1 MANWST
7 QTPNTPDTS
16 FYTGSLTKQF
26 TAMSILMLQYQGK
39 LDISGLVCTYITPC
53 PPPWAD
59 VTVKELLTHTS
70 GIPYVPN
77 GGYPTDVSPS
87 VWIASFDT
95 VPLDFPAGSAFE
107 YCNVCYQVL
116 GYITQLVSGLPFSQF
131 VQENILDPL
140 HMTESG
146 FDEAPYYASPSSAIG
161 YSSWQVSAETLGWD
175 PDVNWSFR
183 NASGLLYSSVK
194 DLNRWDQA
202 LSTDFLLPQS
212 VLAQAFT
219 PYVTATSV
227 PGSQY
232 GYGWFISQA
241 PITRHTLIWHDGVLD
256 GFQAFNGL
264 YVNDHITLVILS
276 NLSTVDAISL

>member
-1 MANWST
+1 MIVFQTTFRSANQAPLRQSPASAAGTLLSSSVLGQIDALLQQKVSNQTFSGSVLITQNRQTVFSKGYSMANWST

-95 VPLDFPAGSAFE
+95 VLLDFPAGSAFE

-146 FDEAPYYASPSSAIG
+146 FDEAPYYTSPSSAIG
-161 YSSWQVSAETLGWD
+161 YSS
-175 PDVNWSFR
+175 
-183 NASGLLYSSVK
+183 
-194 DLNRWDQA
+194 
-202 LSTDFLLPQS
+202 
-212 VLAQAFT
+212 
-219 PYVTATSV
+219 
-227 PGSQY
+227 
-232 GYGWFISQA
+232 
-241 PITRHTLIWHDGVLD
+241 
-256 GFQAFNGL
+256 
-264 YVNDHITLVILS
+264 
-276 NLSTVDAISL
+276 

>member
-1 MANWST
+1 M
-7 QTPNTPDTS
+7 
-16 FYTGSLTKQF
+16 
-26 TAMSILMLQYQGK
+26 
-39 LDISGLVCTYITPC
+39 
-53 PPPWAD
+53 
-59 VTVKELLTHTS
+59 
-70 GIPYVPN
+70 
-77 GGYPTDVSPS
+77 
-87 VWIASFDT
+87 
-95 VPLDFPAGSAFE
+95 
-107 YCNVCYQVL
+107 
-116 GYITQLVSGLPFSQF
+116 
-131 VQENILDPL
+131 
-140 HMTESG
+140 
-146 FDEAPYYASPSSAIG
+146 
-161 YSSWQVSAETLGWD
+161 
-175 PDVNWSFR
+175 
-183 NASGLLYSSVK
+183 K

-276 NLSTVDAISL
+276 NLSTVDAISLQHELENIIFGGVSRNVQTTPKTIMDKQG